1 MMRERSAVRLRGTRT
16 VRPWR
21 ASDDR
26 MAWRIHQTAYE
37 MNFTPWSGS
46 NFRAAV
52 SRPTLPSPI
61 RSMRGRP
68 RFWYF
73 LATEMTKRRFRL
85 TSSWSASGSPARIF
99 RASSI
104 SSVPLRRG

>member
-1 MMRERSAVRLRGTRT
+1 MMRERSAVRLSGTRT

-21 ASDDR
+21 ASEAR
-26 MAWRIHQTAYE
+26 IAWRIHQTAYE

-52 SRPTLPSPI
+52 SSPTFPSPI
-61 RSMRGRP
+61 RSMSGRP

-73 LATEMTKRRFRL
+73 LATEMTKRRLRF
-85 TSSWSASGSPARIF
+85 TSSCIASWSPARTS
-99 RASSI
+99 AGDGD
-104 SSVPLRRG
+104 LLLGA

>member
-1 MMRERSAVRLRGTRT
+1 MMRERSAVRLSGTRT

-21 ASDDR
+21 ASDER
-26 MAWRIHQTAYE
+26 IAWRIHHTAYE

-61 RSMRGRP
+61 RSMSGRP

-73 LATEMTKRRFRL
+73 LATEMTKRRLRF
-85 TSSWSASGSPARIF
+85 TSSCSAS
-99 RASSI
+99 
-104 SSVPLRRG
+104 